1 MALDAGKGGKFV
13 LTRPEFFGDVPGGY
27 MRLPSSS
34 YEVHFVFAVVA
45 PALLRSRSN
54 ANGE

>member
-13 LTRPEFFGDVPGGY
+13 LTPPEFFGDVPGGY

>member
-27 MRLPSSS
+27 MRLPSS

-45 PALLRSRSN
+45 PALLRSRSK